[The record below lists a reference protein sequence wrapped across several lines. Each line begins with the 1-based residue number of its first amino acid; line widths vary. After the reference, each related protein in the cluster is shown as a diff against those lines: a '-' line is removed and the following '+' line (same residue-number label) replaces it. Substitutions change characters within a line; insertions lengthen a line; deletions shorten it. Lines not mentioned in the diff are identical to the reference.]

1 MAEGGKRELF
11 RKKSLERLSS
21 PERLDQLLHVVDRK
35 NWVPLLSVAM
45 LSASLLAWA
54 IFGWIP
60 INVEGRGILIRPR
73 RIVEIQSPGE
83 GRLVSLRVEIDD
95 VVHKG
100 EVLAI
105 IARPDLEEQLR
116 IQKQKQAELAVKF
129 DSIHSVERALEVGS
143 LEAIVEPED
152 MRRYLIGELRRA
164 VVR

>member
-1 MAEGGKRELF
+1 MGLRIYNNIEATNAYRNLKINDSMLS
-11 RKKSLERLSS
+11 KSLERLSS

-45 LSASLLAWA
+45 LTASLLAWA

-105 IARPDLEEQLR
+105 IARPDLEAAR
-116 IQKQKQAELAVKF
+116 P
-129 DSIHSVERALEVGS
+129 S
-143 LEAIVEPED
+143 L
-152 MRRYLIGELRRA
+152 
-164 VVR
+164 